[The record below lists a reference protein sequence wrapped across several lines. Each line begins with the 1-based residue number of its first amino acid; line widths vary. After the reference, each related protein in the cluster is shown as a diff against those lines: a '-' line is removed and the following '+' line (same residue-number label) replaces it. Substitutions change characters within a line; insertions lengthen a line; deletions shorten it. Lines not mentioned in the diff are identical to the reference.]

1 MNPPNRWQEV
11 KKILYAALEL
21 DPAER
26 SSFLDGECHSDQEL
40 RREIESLM
48 DAHDHAEKR
57 FESPALD
64 VMAAAVPG
72 EEPDEMIGRSFAHYR
87 IVQKI
92 GSGGMGDVYLANDT
106 RLRRNVAVKFL
117 PAYFTQ
123 NKDRVRRFQQ
133 EARAASA
140 LNHPNILTIH
150 EIGQDDSTHYIT
162 TEFVDGE
169 TLRERM
175 GRGGLKLAETLDIA
189 VQVASAL
196 AAANEAGIVHRDI
209 KPENIMI
216 RRDEIAK
223 VLDFGLAKLTERA
236 ASDSDASTMVN
247 TDEGVVMGT
256 AQYMSP
262 EQARGL
268 KVDARTDI
276 WSLGCVLYE
285 MVAGRPPFTGPTSS
299 DVIVSILEREP
310 APLAR
315 VAPDAPREL
324 QRIITKT
331 LAKDPEK
338 RYQSVKDLLL
348 DLKYLRDEVQFE
360 AKLEHSARPSAR
372 TGAVTEVMT
381 PVERT
386 FEPTSRTGEMSAQ
399 RQVSS
404 AEYLVGQIKQHKKR
418 IAIAALGAV
427 AILAVVG
434 FGGIRLLR
442 SYWGSDASKQSAAP
456 LQSMKITRLT
466 NTGKASQAVISPDG
480 RYVVHVS
487 SQGGQQHLRVR
498 QVNTSS
504 DVQIVPPAE
513 VEYRGLTFSRDGDF
527 VFYVVSDKNNPQ
539 PTLYQVP
546 VLGGNPRRLISNV
559 AGPVTF
565 SPDGK
570 RLAFI
575 RQFTDQGEE
584 GLMTANVDGSG
595 ERRIAVRKFPNFFTS
610 ASWSPD
616 GTAIAC
622 GAGSY
627 VPVYSGYVVQVP
639 AEGGSEKPIT
649 SQSWTFVGQVEWLH
663 DGSGLI
669 VAASEAAS
677 AGSDSSQIWFLP
689 RQGGEVRR
697 ITNDLN
703 NYSGASLTADSGR
716 LVTVQSGTVSNIWL
730 IRNGE
735 AGSAEAVTTGAAKRD
750 GKDGV
755 VWTPNGKTVYVS
767 RASGTDDIW
776 IMNTDGGGQTQL
788 TSGAGINTN
797 PSVSPDGRFIV
808 FTSTR
813 DGAAHIW
820 RMDIDGANA
829 KQLTSGSGE
838 NHAQFSPDGKW
849 VVYTLF
855 AGKPTLW
862 RVSIE
867 GGAPSPISDKT
878 LSEPSISPD
887 GTMIAAIYRDEQP
900 NSPARIAVI
909 PFEGGDVVKT
919 FDVQRPAWG
928 NVRWSRDGKA
938 LTYVATAGDVSNI
951 WSQNYAGGEPKQLT
965 DFKADQLFWFDWSGD
980 GKQIISARGAETNDA
995 VLVSNFR

>member
-11 KKILYAALEL
+11 KEILYAALEL
-21 DPAER
+21 DPAAR
-26 SSFLDGECHSDQEL
+26 APFLEDKCSGDEEL
-40 RREIESLM
+40 RKEIESLI
-48 DAHDHAEKR
+48 DAHDNAAKR
-57 FESPALD
+57 FESPALE
-64 VMAAAVPG
+64 VMAGSASPG
-72 EEPDEMIGRSFAHYR
+72 EEPESMIGRAFAHYR
-87 IVQKI
+87 IVKKI
-92 GSGGMGDVYLANDT
+92 GSGGMGDVYLASDT
-106 RLRRNVAVKFL
+106 SLRRNVAVKFL
-117 PAYFTQ
+117 PSYFTQ
-123 NKDRVRRFQQ
+123 NQDRVRRFQR

-150 EIGQDDSTHYIT
+150 EVGQDDGAHYIT

-175 GRGGLKLAETLDIA
+175 GRTALKLGESLDIA

-216 RRDEIAK
+216 RRDDIVK

-236 ASDSDASTMVN
+236 ASDSDASTMVD
-247 TDEGVVMGT
+247 TDEGIVMGT

-310 APLAR
+310 TPLKGNAGD
-315 VAPDAPREL
+315 VPRQL

-348 DLKYLRDEVQFE
+348 DLKYFRDEIQFE
-360 AKLEHSARPSAR
+360 AKLENSAQPRREPA
-372 TGAVTEVMT
+372 AVTEVMA
-381 PVERT
+381 VERT
-386 FEPTSRTGEMSAQ
+386 YEPTMQTAELTQ
-399 RQVSS
+399 QPVSS
-404 AEYLVGQIKQHKKR
+404 AEYVVRQIKLHRKR
-418 IAIAALGAV
+418 IAVAGVGIV
-427 AILAVVG
+427 AILAAVG
-434 FGGIRLLR
+434 FGGIQLFK
-442 SYWGSDASKQSAAP
+442 SYWQGATSKQPAG
-456 LQSMKITRLT
+456 SMKITRLT
-466 NTGKASQAVISPDG
+466 NTGKASHAVISPDG

-513 VEYRGLTFSRDGDF
+513 VEYQGVTFSRDGDF
-527 VFYVVSDKNNPQ
+527 VFYVISDKNNPQ
-539 PTLYQVP
+539 SSLYQVP
-546 VLGGNPRRLISNV
+546 VLGGAPRRLISNV

-584 GLMTANVDGSG
+584 GLMTANADGSG
-595 ERRIAVRKFPNFFTS
+595 ERRIAVRKFPNFFRS

-616 GTAIAC
+616 GTTIAC

-627 VPVYSGYVVQVP
+627 VPVSNGYVVEVP
-639 AEGGSEKPIT
+639 ADGGPEKPIL
-649 SQSWTFVGQVEWLH
+649 SQNWTFVGQVEWLH

-716 LVTVQSGTVSNIWL
+716 LVTVQSGTVSNVWL
-730 IRNGE
+730 IPNGD
-735 AGSAEAVTTGAAKRD
+735 ADRAEAVTTGAAKRD

-755 VWTPNGKTVYVS
+755 VWTSNGKIVYVS
-767 RASGTDDIW
+767 RASGNDDIW
-776 IMNTDGGGQTQL
+776 IMNADGGGQTQL
-788 TSGAGINTN
+788 TTGAGINTD

-808 FTSTR
+808 FTPPATGR
-813 DGAAHIW
+813 
-820 RMDIDGANA
+820 
-829 KQLTSGSGE
+829 
-838 NHAQFSPDGKW
+838 
-849 VVYTLF
+849 
-855 AGKPTLW
+855 
-862 RVSIE
+862 
-867 GGAPSPISDKT
+867 PISGAWILT
-878 LSEPSISPD
+878 GPTPD
-887 GTMIAAIYRDEQP
+887 
-900 NSPARIAVI
+900 S
-909 PFEGGDVVKT
+909 
-919 FDVQRPAWG
+919 
-928 NVRWSRDGKA
+928 
-938 LTYVATAGDVSNI
+938 
-951 WSQNYAGGEPKQLT
+951 
-965 DFKADQLFWFDWSGD
+965 
-980 GKQIISARGAETNDA
+980 
-995 VLVSNFR
+995 